1 MSITLILIVLVL
13 YLTCLFWVASYAD
26 KHQFVENS
34 WTKSPWVYALALGVY
49 CTSWTFYGLVGTAAS
64 KGWGFLPILL
74 GPFLL
79 FIFGQGLLSRITTLC
94 KQENVRSIADFF
106 AARYGKRRG
115 IATCVTLIVLIATIP
130 YIALQIKAVSDSF
143 VLISSQGAYSQEQ
156 IGLFTAA
163 AMIVFALLFGV
174 KRLDASGY
182 HAGLM
187 SAVAFESAIKLLAL
201 FCLAIFAALMI
212 TTASSRE
219 VELAYEPFSDY
230 QFDFR
235 FIIETIISA
244 AAILCLPRMFH
255 VTFVESLSSEHLRKA
270 RTIFPLYL
278 AVIALCVYMA
288 ALAGNALFS
297 GENVSGDAYVI
308 ALPLSQRNELL
319 SLFILIGGFSAA
331 TAMIIVASVTL
342 SHMLSNDVILP
353 VLIKRNARTATTP
366 DYSRSLI
373 FARRITVILV
383 IGLAYFYQR
392 LLAGNAALTDIG
404 LIAFALVVQLC
415 PPLLFGLYTIRGHAV
430 AAYAGLAA
438 GCSIWFLMLMI
449 PLLSN
454 AGVVS
459 PSVLAHG
466 VFGIGWLRPEY
477 FLNFSFSDAF
487 TRGVVISIAFNI
499 LAYWLVAQWNRPR
512 LSDRIQA
519 RAFLN
524 LSRAEPSTH
533 HHQEYQLQD
542 IRVLLTQ
549 FLGQSVTDKL
559 ISSHGI
565 SEQGE
570 AVNPE
575 LLSAAEHALSG
586 VVGVASSR
594 AMLATLKTG
603 DQLGVEDVVNIFEET
618 TKALRFNQDMIVA
631 SFESISS
638 AISVA
643 NEDMKLV
650 SWNRRYEEMF
660 DYPEAMLKVGAPI
673 EELVR
678 FNAQRGMLGSGSV
691 EDHVQ
696 KRLNHLKIG
705 KPYRVVR
712 NHGDCVIEIKGNPLP
727 NGGYVTT
734 YDDISEFISAQD
746 QLEKTNLYLEQRVK
760 ERTLELEAAQKEAE
774 HANRSKSRFLAL
786 ASHDILQPLN
796 AANLYVNILLDNARK
811 TGDQNYETVEYLHQ
825 AIESSESI
833 ISTLLE
839 ISKLDTGVLSTEVS
853 DASLHHILSSLVHE
867 FGVQIGEEKDIELR
881 FVDTKLM
888 VRSDPRYLR
897 RILQNFLSNAV
908 KYTQRGKI
916 LVGCKR
922 RGVNVEIA
930 VIDTGPGIHPEE
942 QRKIFE
948 DFYRSSSQQDIQG
961 LGLGL
966 AVATRFSNLLGH
978 EIRSSSRLG
987 NGSSFS
993 VIVPLAVSQAQAER
1007 RGSGAE
1013 LYSSGALSN
1022 SRIFYLDDDA
1032 QNIRA
1037 METLLRG
1044 WDCLPTTADT
1054 VKEALF
1060 VAKSEIENTPD
1071 FLIVDWQLDQ
1081 GQDGISA
1088 AKQLHDIWGKDVPTC
1103 VVSAS
1108 QEADLSKLVA
1118 SHGFEFLKK
1127 PIKPGKLRAILE
1139 QMVTRSGNQ

>member
-1 MSITLILIVLVL
+1 MSITIIISVLVF
-13 YLTCLFWVASYAD
+13 YLASLFWVASYAD
-26 KHQFVENS
+26 KHQFVEDS
-34 WTKSPWVYALALGVY
+34 WTKSPWIYALALGVY

-79 FIFGQGLLSRITTLC
+79 FVFGQGLLSRISTLC

-115 IATCVTLIVLIATIP
+115 IATCVTLIVLVSTIP

-143 VLISSQGAYSQEQ
+143 LLVSSEGAYSQEQ
-156 IGLFTAA
+156 LGLFTAA
-163 AMIVFALLFGV
+163 AMIVFALVFGV
-174 KRLDASGY
+174 KRLDTSGY

-187 SAVAFESAIKLLAL
+187 SAVAFESAVKLLAL
-201 FCLAIFAALMI
+201 FCLAIFASLLI
-212 TTASSRE
+212 TTATSEE
-219 VELAYEPFSDY
+219 VEIAYAPFQASI
-230 QFDFR
+230 FDFR
-235 FIIETIISA
+235 FVIETLVSA

-255 VTFVESLSSEHLRKA
+255 VTFVENLSGEHLRKA
-270 RTIFPLYL
+270 RFIFPLYL
-278 AVIALCVYMA
+278 AVIALCVYIA
-288 ALAGNALFS
+288 ALAGNAVLS
-297 GENVSGDAYVI
+297 GGDTSGDAYVI
-308 ALPLSQRNELL
+308 FLPLSQGHEAL
-319 SLFILIGGFSAA
+319 SLLILIGGFSAA

-353 VLIKRNARTATTP
+353 VLIQRNTRKSISP

-373 FARRITVILV
+373 LARRLTVILV
-383 IGLAYFYQR
+383 IGMAYVYQR

-404 LIAFALVVQLC
+404 LIAFALVVQLA
-415 PPLLFGLYTIRGHAV
+415 PPLLFGLYSLRGNAI
-430 AAYAGLAA
+430 ATYAGLAS
-438 GCSIWFLMLMI
+438 GCSIWLLMLML
-449 PLLSN
+449 PLLSR
-454 AGVVS
+454 AGVIS
-459 PSVLAHG
+459 DAVLVEG
-466 VFGIGWLRPEY
+466 LFGISWLRPEY
-477 FLNFSFSDAF
+477 FLNFTFSDAF
-487 TRGVVISIAFNI
+487 TRGVVLSLSGNI
-499 LAYWLVAQWNRPR
+499 LVYWLVAQWVKPN

-533 HHQEYQLQD
+533 HHQEYKLD
-542 IRVLLTQ
+542 DVSTLLTQ
-549 FLGQSVTDKL
+549 FLGESVTEKL
-559 ISSHGI
+559 IANHRTGG
-565 SEQGE
+565 EDNE

-575 LLSAAEHALSG
+575 LLSAAEHGLSG
-586 VVGVASSR
+586 IVGVASAR

-603 DQLGVEDVVNIFEET
+603 DHLGVEDVVNIFEET
-618 TKALRFNQDMIVA
+618 TRALRFNQDMIVA

-643 NEDMKLV
+643 NEELKLV

-660 DYPEAMLKVGAPI
+660 DYPEGMLRVGAPI
-673 EELVR
+673 DELVR
-678 FNAQRGMLGSGSV
+678 FNAERGMLGSGAV
-691 EDHVQ
+691 DDHVQ
-696 KRLNHLKIG
+696 KRLNHLKSG
-705 KPYRVVR
+705 KGYRVVR
-712 NHGDCVIEIKGNPLP
+712 NHGDCVIEIKGSPLP

-746 QLEKTNLYLEQRVK
+746 QLEKTNEYLERRVK

-774 HANRSKSRFLAL
+774 NVNRSKSRFLAL

-796 AANLYVNILLDNARK
+796 AANLYVNILLENARK
-811 TGDQNYETVEYLHQ
+811 TGDKNYETVEYLHQ

-839 ISKLDTGVLSTEVS
+839 ISKLDTGALSTEIC
-853 DASLHHILSSLVHE
+853 DTDLHHILSSLVHE
-867 FGVQIGEEKDIELR
+867 FDVQLEKDIELR

-922 RGVNVEIA
+922 RGRQVEIG

-942 QRKIFE
+942 QQRIFE
-948 DFYRSSSQQDIQG
+948 DFYRSTSQQTVKG

-978 EIRSSSRLG
+978 DIRSSSRLG
-987 NGSSFS
+987 CGSSFS
-993 VIVPLAVSQAQAER
+993 VLVPLAVSRSPDLPSSIGIENFSSSVLA
-1007 RGSGAE
+1007 GA
-1013 LYSSGALSN
+1013 
-1022 SRIFYLDDDA
+1022 RIFYLDDDG
-1032 QNIRA
+1032 QNIHA

-1044 WDCLPTTADT
+1044 WECLPTTADT
-1054 VKEALF
+1054 VKEAVFL
-1060 VAKSEIENTPD
+1060 ARSEIENTPD
-1071 FLIVDWQLDQ
+1071 LLLMDWQLDQ

-1088 AKQLHDIWGKDVPTC
+1088 AKQLHDIWGVNVPTC
-1103 VVSAS
+1103 IVSAS
-1108 QEADLSKLVA
+1108 QEPDLSKLVA
-1118 SHGFEFLKK
+1118 SHGFEFLRK

-1139 QMVTRSGNQ
+1139 QMLTRSRSS